1 VNELL
6 TYVNVYRDCVS
17 AENLRKVLISFYSS
31 SEINN
36 AKKLLVGTFSS
47 DLADCSY
54 KAERR
59 KSTIRGVNEVEA
71 EDIVGIFEHLDE
83 RSHLSKITFAA
94 VILER
99 LPKYGP
105 EEINICSVADKQSE
119 LGTSVACLV
128 ARVDGMA
135 TDHSSSK
142 LAELKDAVT
151 DTVQQ
156 GFGSLQAQ
164 VTHLANICSQLAD
177 GVRSQHGTSV
187 PALSN
192 ASSVASG
199 TTSIRPGNID
209 RSRSIVIFGVEDSRD
224 NVWHNTVLEALR
236 TAAGRDVMINDAVR
250 LGSPT
255 PGKKRPVLVK
265 LQSVWDRRTVL
276 SGSWRLSST
285 AGFER
290 IFISPDEPLEARR
303 RRSLDRLVKKATA
316 QGKQVSVVD
325 GVLSIDDVT
334 VFSLERGFI
343 QHHDG

>member
-1 VNELL
+1 MQIVVNELL
-6 TYVNVYRDCVS
+6 TYVNVYRDRVS
-17 AENLRKVLISFYSS
+17 AENLRKVLISFYSA

-36 AKKLLVGTFSS
+36 AKKLLVGTFTS
-47 DLADCSY
+47 DLVDCSY

-59 KSTIRGVNEVEA
+59 KSTTRGVNEVEA
-71 EDIVGIFEHLDE
+71 EDIVSIFEYLDE

-94 VILER
+94 VNLER

-119 LGTSVACLV
+119 LGTSVACLA
-128 ARVDGMA
+128 ARVDELA

-142 LAELKDAVT
+142 LVELKDAVT
-151 DTVQQ
+151 DTVHQ
-156 GFGSLQAQ
+156 GFDSLQAQ

-177 GVRSQHGTSV
+177 GVRSQHGTSM
-187 PALSN
+187 PALPN
-192 ASSVASG
+192 ASSVSSG
-199 TTSIRPGNID
+199 TTFVRQDNTD

-224 NVWHNTVLEALR
+224 YVWRDTVLEALR
-236 TAAGRDVMINDAVR
+236 IAAGRDVMINDAVR

-290 IFISPDEPLEARR
+290 IFVSPDEPLEARR
-303 RRSLDRLVKKATA
+303 
-316 QGKQVSVVD
+316 
-325 GVLSIDDVT
+325 
-334 VFSLERGFI
+334 
-343 QHHDG
+343 